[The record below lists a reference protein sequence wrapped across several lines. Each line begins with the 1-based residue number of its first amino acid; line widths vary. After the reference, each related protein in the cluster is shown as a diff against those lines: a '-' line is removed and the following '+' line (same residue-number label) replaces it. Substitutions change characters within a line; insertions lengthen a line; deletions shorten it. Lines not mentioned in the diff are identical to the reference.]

1 MASGVAGDNKVV
13 QQLVFENSEMTGAR
27 DRDEVEVGERGG
39 RKRLEQLA
47 TQVEDLNYQV
57 SMLNEEL
64 EDRQKQLETFQ
75 VTLDFCFFCFL
86 WDDVL
91 KSDIVWY
98 HLPGTWGRYMTK
110 HAC

>member
-1 MASGVAGDNKVV
+1 MASGVAGDNEVV

-64 EDRQKQLETFQ
+64 EDKQKQLETFQ
-75 VTLDFCFFCFL
+75 VILDYFFCFFYFFC
-86 WDDVL
+86 V
-91 KSDIVWY
+91 
-98 HLPGTWGRYMTK
+98 G
-110 HAC
+110 